1 MLPAS
6 AWNGTGQK
14 KVEFTVSTPRETA
27 VQLVHRLN
35 ASHQER
41 SNFLNVT
48 LQDRDPK
55 LAALTLNTFAD
66 EYVQVA
72 GELWSA
78 KSDKA
83 ISAGSPIRVIRRDG
97 FVLIVEKNAS

>member
-1 MLPAS
+1 LHDLD
-6 AWNGTGQK
+6 GLVGQ
-14 KVEFTVSTPRETA
+14 VGEART
-27 VQLVHRLN
+27 
-35 ASHQER
+35 
-41 SNFLNVT
+41 NV
-48 LQDRDPK
+48 
-55 LAALTLNTFAD
+55 ND
-66 EYVQVA
+66 EGSVQVA